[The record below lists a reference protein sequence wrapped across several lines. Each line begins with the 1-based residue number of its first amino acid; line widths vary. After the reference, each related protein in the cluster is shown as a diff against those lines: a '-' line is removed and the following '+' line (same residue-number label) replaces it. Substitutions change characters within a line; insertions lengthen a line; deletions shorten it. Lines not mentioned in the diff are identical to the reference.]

1 MFYQIVSIFSTK
13 ENILNGK
20 REEINIKINITR
32 LNNVVFL
39 LKKKRSWEP
48 KTKTRAR
55 TTEIFS
61 MAIFLPNKKNRR

>member
-39 LKKKRSWEP
+39 LKKKVMG
-48 KTKTRAR
+48 TQ
-55 TTEIFS
+55 
-61 MAIFLPNKKNRR
+61 N